1 MKRLLAVALATV
13 LLACLLSLSVSADE
27 ADIMPLADSS
37 AWSSYQVSQLL
48 KDVQNIQGILGYT
61 TISNQSLQESLLQ
74 IKTSAATSATASSNI
89 FKVLGY
95 GTGIGGGSLHGD
107 LNYLYTALLDIV
119 NNTSSSGG
127 LGSLVQ
133 LLNLTQDIKNYTGSM
148 STDVVDIAEDVD
160 TIRSDTRTIMDYV
173 EGSLDNF
180 LASIDQHV
188 GFVDR
193 YTTELYLAYVS
204 DDHDVVRGDGS
215 ELTAQLPTLF
225 GLQFETVDSLPYILR
240 GGKDSTL
247 KNTIY
252 DSQTA
257 NDDGSLASTDWEA
270 NNILSAFSVLFPI
283 QHDVARLTNVLATGP
298 KIQLEKSQEENIQA
312 VTDNFTGDKGV
323 QSSQIGDMS
332 GIGDSLGSVAD
343 TGVSVGDGFAQVGNS
358 WNFFSAE
365 VAATLDTA
373 PALTAEEEDNYIS
386 FFDSNNSDF
395 DALLSNLRGE

>member
-13 LLACLLSLSVSADE
+13 LLACLLSLSVSADFSSY
-27 ADIMPLADSS
+27 DSS
-37 AWSSYQVSQLL
+37 NLSTVASSSVSLVTYTSSIL
-48 KDVQNIQGILGYT
+48 NSVNNIYSSLS
-61 TISNQSLQESLLQ
+61 TISRQ
-74 IKTSAATSATASSNI
+74 IDTLGNYMISGHSNI
-89 FKVLGY
+89 VSELQKISAGFDS
-95 GTGIGGGSLHGD
+95 GGSFSE
-107 LNYLYTALLDIV
+107 LLEIAKK
-119 NNTSSSGG
+119 
-127 LGSLVQ
+127 
-133 LLNLTQDIKNYTGSM
+133 IKNDTGSM

-257 NDDGSLASTDWEA
+257 NDDGTLETTDWEA

-358 WNFFSAE
+358 WNFFSSE

-373 PALTAEEEDNYIS
+373 PALTAEDEEDYIS
-386 FFDSNNSDF
+386 FFDSNNADF
-395 DALLSNLRGE
+395 DSLLSSLRGE